1 MHHLTEHTQDPPPG
15 ELAGRPS
22 RWLRPVESLYYRDFR
37 LLWSTSFL
45 SSAAKTIQQVSL
57 GWLAFDMSGSPLLL
71 GTVMFVYDVPFLTTA
86 PFVGVL
92 VDRFDRRR
100 LLIASQLGMALI
112 ASLLAVDIA
121 VGAVRPW
128 HLLVFAFASGV
139 ENTVIHVVRQALVPS
154 MVPRRVLLN
163 AITVNSAA
171 FTLARTTAP
180 LVGGLLIVAFVVEVN
195 FLLQAVLL
203 IGVAGAAFPMRIP
216 QFERPPVDDGDGPS
230 PVLKAIAEGLS
241 YIWNLRTL
249 RVLFAVQFVIGFL
262 AMPIAIFLPV
272 WADEVLDLEADGL
285 GVLYSAM
292 GAGAL
297 LGAVLLTAAGNVR
310 RKGLLL
316 AGISAGMALGL
327 LGLSQASGL
336 TASLLILALLG
347 AMQTV
352 FFALNMALV
361 QLQVP
366 QALQGRV
373 MSIFNM
379 GHGAVSAGALVLGAI
394 AEVSDVQLAVGI
406 LGAAAL
412 VTTAAGVVWMPSVRR
427 M

>member
-1 MHHLTEHTQDPPPG
+1 MRHLTDHRQDSPPQEP
-15 ELAGRPS
+15 ASRAS
-22 RWLRPVESLYYRDFR
+22 RWLRPVESLYYHDFR

-57 GWLAFDMSGSPLLL
+57 GWLAFDLSGSPLLL
-71 GTVMFVYDVPFLTTA
+71 GTVMFVYDLPFLTTA

-100 LLIASQLGMALI
+100 LLIVSQLGMALV

-121 VGAVRPW
+121 VGALQTW

-139 ENTVIHVVRQALVPS
+139 ENTLIHVVRQALVPS
-154 MVPRRVLLN
+154 MVPKRVLMN

-171 FTLARTTAP
+171 FAISRIAAP
-180 LVGGLLIVAFVVEVN
+180 LAGGVLIVAFEVEVN
-195 FLLQAVLL
+195 FLLQALLL

-216 QFERPPVDDGDGPS
+216 GFERPAGGKGHGAS
-230 PVLKAIAEGLS
+230 PVLKEIAEGLS
-241 YIWNLRTL
+241 YIWNGRTL
-249 RVLFAVQFVIGFL
+249 RGLFAVQFVIGFL

-272 WADEVLDLEADGL
+272 WAGEILDLEADGL
-285 GVLYSAM
+285 GVLYSAL

-297 LGAVLLTAAGNVR
+297 LGTVLLATAGNLR

-316 AGISAGMALGL
+316 AGISGGMALGL

-336 TASLLILALLG
+336 PVSLLILGLLG
-347 AMQTV
+347 AMQTAFYAV
-352 FFALNMALV
+352 NMTLV

-373 MSIFNM
+373 MSIYNM
-379 GHGAVSAGALVLGAI
+379 GNGAVSSGALVVGAI
-394 AEVSDVQLAVGI
+394 AEASDVQLAVGI

-412 VTTAAGVVWMPSVRR
+412 VTTVAGVVWLPSVRR
-427 M
+427 L